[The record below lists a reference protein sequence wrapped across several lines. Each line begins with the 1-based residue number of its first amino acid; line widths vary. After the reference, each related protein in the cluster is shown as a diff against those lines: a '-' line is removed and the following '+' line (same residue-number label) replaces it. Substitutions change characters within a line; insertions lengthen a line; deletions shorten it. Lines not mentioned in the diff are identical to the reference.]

1 MTSMDITTQLSAEN
15 IDERSNK
22 HLTLWKTDHNGCCP
36 WGSLSISE
44 EVVDE
49 RVSQVPVNIVHTSF
63 TPSLPFSGIKYLIYL
78 SERLCPSG
86 GFHHV
91 HILNHLEPA
100 AIVLSTEVP

>member
-49 RVSQVPVNIVHTSF
+49 RVSQVPVNMIRRDAVRVIGFVHWEETF
-63 TPSLPFSGIKYLIYL
+63 NQL
-78 SERLCPSG
+78 
-86 GFHHV
+86 
-91 HILNHLEPA
+91 
-100 AIVLSTEVP
+100 VL